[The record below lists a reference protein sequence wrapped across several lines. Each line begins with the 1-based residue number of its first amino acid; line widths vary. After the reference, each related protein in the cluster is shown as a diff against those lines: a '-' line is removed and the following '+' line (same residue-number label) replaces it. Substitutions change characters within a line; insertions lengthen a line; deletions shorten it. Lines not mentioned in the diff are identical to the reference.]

1 MQMKLIKYLPVN
13 QLILILELQVVQ
25 EAKLSVSEEF
35 IKQQQEMQMQ

>member
-1 MQMKLIKYLPVN
+1 MQMKLFKNLVKK
-13 QLILILELQVVQ
+13 LILILELQVVQ

>member
-1 MQMKLIKYLPVN
+1 MQMKLIKYLVKK
-13 QLILILELQVVQ
+13 LILILELQVVQ